1 MKTNEIEDGKIL
13 MIGDLVV
20 GCIETDIVGEAT
32 YKILCKVTD
41 INHYGDVSCEAL
53 KPFPDEL
60 DWQDGDDFSWI
71 EPIPLTAE
79 ILEKNG
85 FEKALDEDGTE
96 CYRYYNRAGDGYIKI
111 SLYNGGAGD
120 WSIEI
125 VNYEKF
131 DNNEIVYNNNFIF
144 LKVHQLQHALR
155 LCGID
160 KTIEL

>member
-1 MKTNEIEDGKIL
+1 MKSNKIEDGKVL

-41 INHYGDVSCEAL
+41 INHYGDVICEAL
-53 KPFPDEL
+53 EPFPDEL

-71 EPIPLTAE
+71 EPIPLTPE

-85 FEKALDEDGTE
+85 FVTNDEQGNWKGYRIYSLFNTDKSCIFMLKLYEKDSIVE
-96 CYRYYNRAGDGYIKI
+96 I
-111 SLYNGGAGD
+111 SLDMSPYY
-120 WSIEI
+120 I
-125 VNYEKF
+125 VFKF
-131 DNNEIVYNNNFIF
+131 
-144 LKVHQLQHALR
+144 VHQLQHALR
-155 LCGID
+155 LCVD

>member
-1 MKTNEIEDGKIL
+1 MKASEL
-13 MIGDLVV
+13 MIGDWVLDGNVYAQV
-20 GCIETDIVGEAT
+20 TSITCDGNIETTHNEHSNI
-32 YKILCKVTD
+32 
-41 INHYGDVSCEAL
+41 
-53 KPFPDEL
+53 EL
-60 DWQDGDDFSWI
+60 V
-71 EPIPLTAE
+71 EPIPLTPE

-85 FEKALDEDGTE
+85 FEKALDEDGAE

-111 SLYNGGAGD
+111 SLYNGGDGD

-155 LCGID
+155 LCGI
-160 KTIEL
+160 TREIIL